1 MKQLINGIPN
11 EKLLIFTEAFGSFL
25 RATNQTHMAHGQP
38 VNFSDLNIS
47 DQNREAVLSEAEAST
62 KAYAESRNRNAQPK
76 NLSGF
81 DSQLIQSVKDWADK
95 RQTRF
100 RGVKRHKKSSD

>member
-1 MKQLINGIPN
+1 MNNQLKGMSLQQLT
-11 EKLLIFTEAFGSFL
+11 ELLNFTNSYTDFL
-25 RATNQTHMAHGQP
+25 RRTNQTNIDQP
-38 VNFSDLNIS
+38 VSLKIS
-47 DQNREAVLSEAEAST
+47 DQNREAVLSEAEASA

-76 NLSGF
+76 NLSSF

-95 RQTRF
+95 RQSRF